1 MEEMD
6 LEQRMYA
13 IVLYNLSPIQQG
25 IQAQHAIT
33 EYAQSFF
40 NTIQYQRWAQVDKT
54 TVILNGSSSINLRKS
69 LDYLIDNQIVDL
81 AFFKEPDL
89 FNGIT
94 AFAFLADERIWNREK
109 YPDRLEQLEGT
120 DIGGGAMIVPAIHRT
135 FDINAFKE
143 QIGGEKNFMLKEFLS
158 KFRKA

>member
-1 MEEMD
+1 MEENN

-25 IQAQHAIT
+25 IQAQHAIS
-33 EYAQSFF
+33 EYTQSFF

-54 TVILNGSSSINLRKS
+54 TIILNGGGSPKLRES
-69 LDYLIDNQIVDL
+69 LDYLIDNQIVNL

-109 YPDRLEQLEGT
+109 YPDCLKPLDAT
-120 DIGGGAMIVPAIHRT
+120 DIGGGVMVFSAIHRV
-135 FDINAFKE
+135 FNQEGFVE
-143 QIGGEKNFMLKEFLS
+143 SIGGEKNFMLKEFLF
-158 KFRKA
+158 KFRLA